1 LLLQEQLE
9 IELDLPNIGLNLRQ
23 HLNDFLLAKCALA
36 QSAKPR
42 HARPVTAIQGKWPIK
57 TSKDRRRWVSRHR
70 RKLLRAINADRLTR
84 D

>member
-1 LLLQEQLE
+1 LLLQEQWE

-42 HARPVTAIQGKWPIK
+42 HARPSPL
-57 TSKDRRRWVSRHR
+57 SKVV
-70 RKLLRAINADRLTR
+70 ADQDLEGSAALGL
-84 D
+84 